1 MVFLLV
7 INQGKKNKKNEKA
20 QIARPRTKMKTEFK
34 KKKRSNKCI
43 ILNAAST

>member
-7 INQGKKNKKNEKA
+7 INQGKKNKKNKKNEKA

-34 KKKRSNKCI
+34 KKKREAI
-43 ILNAAST
+43 NALF